1 MKKTLDDKATEYMQA
16 ATKRMKRFS
25 KSLGRK
31 VDDDDLYV
39 NGFTLGAYSG
49 YVAGYRA
56 AMKRK
61 RS

>member
-1 MKKTLDDKATEYMQA
+1 MKKKTLDDKATEYMQA
-16 ATKRMKRFS
+16 ATKRFS

-39 NGFTLGAYSG
+39 NGFTWGAYSG